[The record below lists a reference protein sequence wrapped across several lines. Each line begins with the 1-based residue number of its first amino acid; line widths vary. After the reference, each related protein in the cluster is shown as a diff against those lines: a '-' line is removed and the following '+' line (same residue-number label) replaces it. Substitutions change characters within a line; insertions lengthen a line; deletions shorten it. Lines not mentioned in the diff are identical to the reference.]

1 MTPWPFGRGTEGWY
15 TPVLQAHSLST
26 VFPSISR
33 LNPGVKNRGVGLP
46 STMQKDRYEILGPL
60 GFGATS
66 RVDKARDKIIGR
78 TVAIKTLVHSFGAAP
93 QQKQFLREAQIVGQL
108 SHPAIVNLFDVGVE
122 ETGIAYLVM
131 EYVNGRTLLQV
142 FAESPIPWPRAC
154 SWAADLASAL
164 GRAHHAGIIHGD
176 VKPANIMVT
185 EDGTVKLSD
194 FGIARFA
201 TQVSGSGRI
210 MGTPAYLAPEQIL
223 GEPHSTRSDLFSL
236 GIVLYQMLTGVPPFD
251 GSSVAAVCAQ
261 ILTSDPV
268 APSRRNPA
276 LPSGL
281 DHIVMRCLAKKAED
295 RYPSGDAL
303 AASLY
308 PLARRAPLAPPAA
321 ALSWWSRPIQSRD
334 VWAFAAM
341 IVLAVG
347 SVPAGHAVVSRFH
360 VPPAPAQIVM
370 AAPKAPE
377 ELLQDSAPEISLSVP
392 VQPLSPKALA
402 PPRRVRVASRDVT
415 STLYRGE
422 VSRSAVPSR
431 REARAEL
438 SVSAPTL
445 NLPAAGS
452 VPATLERAALRIKID
467 AKVTDGTLAIFADHE
482 LLLTTGLRDYA
493 AMDPARLERTLSAGP
508 HQLRVA
514 LYRADKSLQTEKEGL
529 GDLRSDTENLLTI
542 RVSKRA
548 KMLVRRE
555 TALEVVWPSAIA
567 PQQVRTGAPVPAPA
581 MTAAAPKSP
590 LPRTT
595 PITRLVSPTP
605 ARALWSAKLT

>member
-1 MTPWPFGRGTEGWY
+1 
-15 TPVLQAHSLST
+15 
-26 VFPSISR
+26 
-33 LNPGVKNRGVGLP
+33 
-46 STMQKDRYEILGPL
+46 MQKDRYEILGPL

-131 EYVNGRTLLQV
+131 EYVNGRTLQQV
-142 FAESPIPWPRAC
+142 LSESPIPWPRAC
-154 SWAADLASAL
+154 SWAADLATAL

-176 VKPANIMVT
+176 VKPANIMIT
-185 EDGTVKLSD
+185 EEGEVKLSD

-201 TQVSGSGRI
+201 TQVSGSGRV
-210 MGTPAYLAPEQIL
+210 MGTPAYLAPEQIM

-261 ILTSDPV
+261 ILTADPV
-268 APSRRNPA
+268 KPSKRNPA

-308 PLARRAPLAPPAA
+308 PLARRAPAQPPPVS
-321 ALSWWSRPIQSRD
+321 LSWWSRPMQARD
-334 VWAFAAM
+334 FWAFASV
-341 IVLAVG
+341 ILLAG
-347 SVPAGHAVVSRFH
+347 SSVPAGRAVVSHFRL
-360 VPPAPAQIVM
+360 PPTPAPIASF

-377 ELLQDSAPEISLSVP
+377 NMLGYAATELTGAVAEAEPIAPKSLTAPKRIRTVP
-392 VQPLSPKALA
+392 
-402 PPRRVRVASRDVT
+402 
-415 STLYRGE
+415 
-422 VSRSAVPSR
+422 RSASQAYR
-431 REARAEL
+431 TSELARA
-438 SVSAPTL
+438 VA
-445 NLPAAGS
+445 PAAGAMHS
-452 VPATLERAALRIKID
+452 DLTVPAPSLPTPVVAPVPVAIERASLRIKID
-467 AKVTDGTLAIFADHE
+467 TTIGDGTLAIFADHD
-482 LLLTTGLRDYA
+482 LLLTTGLHEHA
-493 AMDPARLERTLSAGP
+493 AADPMRLERLLPAGP

-529 GDLRSDTENLLTI
+529 GELRANTENTLTI
-542 RVSKRA
+542 RVSKRP

-555 TALEVVWPSAIA
+555 TALEVIWPSAIS
-567 PQQVRTGAPVPAPA
+567 PQR
-581 MTAAAPKSP
+581 
-590 LPRTT
+590 
-595 PITRLVSPTP
+595 PTP
-605 ARALWSAKLT
+605 TSSSSVTTALK

>member
-1 MTPWPFGRGTEGWY
+1 
-15 TPVLQAHSLST
+15 
-26 VFPSISR
+26 
-33 LNPGVKNRGVGLP
+33 
-46 STMQKDRYEILGPL
+46 MQKDRYEILGPL

-131 EYVNGRTLLQV
+131 EYVNGRTLQQV
-142 FAESPIPWPRAC
+142 LAESPIPWPRAC
-154 SWAADLASAL
+154 SWAADLATAL

-176 VKPANIMVT
+176 VKPANIMIT
-185 EDGTVKLSD
+185 EEGEVKLSD

-210 MGTPAYLAPEQIL
+210 MGTPAYLAPEQIM

-268 APSRRNPA
+268 PPSRRNPA

-281 DHIVMRCLAKKAED
+281 DHIVMRCLAKKGED

-308 PLARRAPLAPPAA
+308 PLARRAPITPLASNV
-321 ALSWWSRPIQSRD
+321 SWWSRPIQARD
-334 VWAFAAM
+334 AWAFASV
-341 IVLAVG
+341 ILLAG
-347 SVPAGHAVVSRFH
+347 SSVPAGRAVVSHFH
-360 VPPAPAQIVM
+360 LPPAPTPIASFN
-370 AAPKAPE
+370 APKAPE
-377 ELLQDSAPEISLSVP
+377 DWGGYAVTEVSAAISGEP
-392 VQPLSPKALA
+392 VAAKSLLA
-402 PPRRVRVASRDVT
+402 PKRVRVAARSDSQSHRRTEMARAVAPATRDTYSDVT
-415 STLYRGE
+415 APALVQRVPVPSA
-422 VSRSAVPSR
+422 AVPV
-431 REARAEL
+431 A
-438 SVSAPTL
+438 V
-445 NLPAAGS
+445 
-452 VPATLERAALRIKID
+452 ERASLRIKID
-467 AKVTDGTLAIFADHE
+467 TKVSDGTLAIFADHD
-482 LLLTTGLRDYA
+482 LLLTTGLREQA
-493 AMDPARLERTLSAGP
+493 AADPMRLERLLPAGP

-529 GDLRSDTENLLTI
+529 GELRGDGENTLII
-542 RVSKRA
+542 RVTKRP

-555 TALEVVWPSAIA
+555 TALEVIWPSAISVP
-567 PQQVRTGAPVPAPA
+567 PQNRPSS
-581 MTAAAPKSP
+581 AAVTS
-590 LPRTT
+590 
-595 PITRLVSPTP
+595 
-605 ARALWSAKLT
+605 ALK

>member
-1 MTPWPFGRGTEGWY
+1 
-15 TPVLQAHSLST
+15 
-26 VFPSISR
+26 
-33 LNPGVKNRGVGLP
+33 
-46 STMQKDRYEILGPL
+46 MQKDRYEILGPL

-131 EYVNGRTLLQV
+131 EYVNGRTLQQV
-142 FAESPIPWPRAC
+142 LSESPIPWPRAC
-154 SWAADLASAL
+154 SWAADLATAL

-176 VKPANIMVT
+176 VKPANIMIT
-185 EDGTVKLSD
+185 EEGEVKLSD

-210 MGTPAYLAPEQIL
+210 M

-261 ILTSDPV
+261 ILTADPV
-268 APSRRNPA
+268 EPSRRNPA

-281 DHIVMRCLAKKAED
+281 DHIVMRCLSKKPED
-295 RYPSGDAL
+295 RYPSSDAL

-308 PLARRAPLAPPAA
+308 PLGRRTAGQVQDAPPAN
-321 ALSWWSRPIQSRD
+321 LSWWSRPIQSRD
-334 VWAFAAM
+334 VWAFASV
-341 IVLAVG
+341 ILLAGG
-347 SVPAGHAVVSRFH
+347 SVPAGRAVVSHFRLAA
-360 VPPAPAQIVM
+360 APAAIASF

-377 ELLQDSAPEISLSVP
+377 ALAFYAAEEEISAPIPVANPVPPTSLAAPKRIRTEPRSRISGNRNSEVARAVTPAAHDTRSAAPAPVLALPVPAMAAVP
-392 VQPLSPKALA
+392 VAI
-402 PPRRVRVASRDVT
+402 
-415 STLYRGE
+415 
-422 VSRSAVPSR
+422 
-431 REARAEL
+431 
-438 SVSAPTL
+438 
-445 NLPAAGS
+445 
-452 VPATLERAALRIKID
+452 ERAALRIKID
-467 AKVTDGTLAIFADHE
+467 ANVTDGTLAIFADHDF
-482 LLLTTGLRDYA
+482 LLTTGLRDHA
-493 AMDPARLERTLSAGP
+493 AADPAALEKLLPAGP

-529 GDLRSDTENLLTI
+529 GELSADSENTLII
-542 RVSKRA
+542 RVTKRP

-555 TALEVVWPSAIA
+555 TALEVIWPSAIS
-567 PQQVRTGAPVPAPA
+567 PQRQPVAGSPSVT
-581 MTAAAPKSP
+581 TALK
-590 LPRTT
+590 
-595 PITRLVSPTP
+595 
-605 ARALWSAKLT
+605 

>member
-1 MTPWPFGRGTEGWY
+1 
-15 TPVLQAHSLST
+15 
-26 VFPSISR
+26 
-33 LNPGVKNRGVGLP
+33 
-46 STMQKDRYEILGPL
+46 MQKDRYEILGPL

-142 FAESPIPWPRAC
+142 LSESPIPWPRAC
-154 SWAADLASAL
+154 SWAADLATAL

-176 VKPANIMVT
+176 VKPANVMIT
-185 EDGTVKLSD
+185 EEGEVKLSD

-210 MGTPAYLAPEQIL
+210 MGTPAYLAPEQIM

-268 APSRRNPA
+268 EPSRRNPS
-276 LPSGL
+276 LPPGL
-281 DHIVMRCLAKKAED
+281 DHIVMRCLAKKPED
-295 RYPSGDAL
+295 RYPTGDAL

-308 PLARRAPLAPPAA
+308 PLARRAPVPPPASN
-321 ALSWWSRPIQSRD
+321 LSWWSRPLQTRD
-334 VWAFAAM
+334 IWAFAAV
-341 IVLAVG
+341 ILLAG
-347 SVPAGHAVVSRFH
+347 SSVPVGRSVVSHFY
-360 VPPAPAQIVM
+360 VPPAPALS
-370 AAPKAPE
+370 ASFTAPKAPE
-377 ELLQDSAPEISLSVP
+377 DLQSDSA
-392 VQPLSPKALA
+392 
-402 PPRRVRVASRDVT
+402 VRVALPISEEPGYSKSPVPPKRIRTAHPSQNRVFRNSGLGGAPASRDTRSEVPVP
-415 STLYRGE
+415 TLTL
-422 VSRSAVPSR
+422 PT
-431 REARAEL
+431 
-438 SVSAPTL
+438 SVSA
-445 NLPAAGS
+445 AAP
-452 VPATLERAALRIKID
+452 VAIHRAALRIKIN
-467 AKVTDGTLAIFADHE
+467 ATVKDGTLAIFADHD
-482 LLLTTGLRDYA
+482 LLLTTGLREYA
-493 AMDPARLERTLSAGP
+493 AADPMRLERLLPAGP

-529 GDLRSDTENLLTI
+529 GELRADTENTLTI
-542 RVSKRA
+542 RVSKRP

-555 TALEVVWPSAIA
+555 TALEVIWPSAIA
-567 PQQVRTGAPVPAPA
+567 PQGQNATASPLI
-581 MTAAAPKSP
+581 TAA
-590 LPRTT
+590 T
-595 PITRLVSPTP
+595 
-605 ARALWSAKLT
+605 ALK

>member
-1 MTPWPFGRGTEGWY
+1 
-15 TPVLQAHSLST
+15 
-26 VFPSISR
+26 
-33 LNPGVKNRGVGLP
+33 
-46 STMQKDRYEILGPL
+46 MQKDRYEILGPL

-142 FAESPIPWPRAC
+142 LAESPIPWPRAC
-154 SWAADLASAL
+154 CWAADLATAL

-176 VKPANIMVT
+176 VKPANIMIT
-185 EDGTVKLSD
+185 EDGEVKLSD

-236 GIVLYQMLTGVPPFD
+236 GIVLYHMLTGVPPFD

-261 ILTSDPV
+261 ILTADPV
-268 APSRRNPA
+268 PPSRRNPA

-281 DHIVMRCLAKKAED
+281 DHIVMRCLAKKPED

-308 PLARRAPLAPPAA
+308 PLARRTPAPAVQPSNA
-321 ALSWWSRPIQSRD
+321 SWWSRPIQARD
-334 VWAFAAM
+334 LWAFASV
-341 IVLAVG
+341 ILLAGG
-347 SVPAGHAVVSRFH
+347 SVPAGRAVVSHFH
-360 VPPAPAQIVM
+360 LPPAPASLI
-370 AAPKAPE
+370 APKAPE
-377 ELLQDSAPEISLSVP
+377 DLRGYADAEVALPDHPTEAVSAEPVLFKSLVP
-392 VQPLSPKALA
+392 PKRVRTAPRSESRIHGNSEMARAVAPITRDAHSDVTVPALA
-402 PPRRVRVASRDVT
+402 
-415 STLYRGE
+415 
-422 VSRSAVPSR
+422 
-431 REARAEL
+431 
-438 SVSAPTL
+438 
-445 NLPAAGS
+445 LP
-452 VPATLERAALRIKID
+452 VPATAPVPVAVQRAALRIKID
-467 AKVTDGTLAIFADHE
+467 TTVGDGTLAIFADHE
-482 LLLTTGLRDYA
+482 LLLTTGLRDSA
-493 AMDPARLERTLSAGP
+493 AADPMSLERLLPAGP

-529 GDLRSDTENLLTI
+529 GDLRADTQNTLTI
-542 RVSKRA
+542 RVSKRP

-555 TALEVVWPSAIA
+555 TALEVIWPSAIS
-567 PQQVRTGAPVPAPA
+567 PQPSNGTHVSSVT
-581 MTAAAPKSP
+581 TALK
-590 LPRTT
+590 
-595 PITRLVSPTP
+595 
-605 ARALWSAKLT
+605 

>member
-1 MTPWPFGRGTEGWY
+1 
-15 TPVLQAHSLST
+15 
-26 VFPSISR
+26 
-33 LNPGVKNRGVGLP
+33 
-46 STMQKDRYEILGPL
+46 MQKDRYEILGPL

-142 FAESPIPWPRAC
+142 LAESPIPWPRAC
-154 SWAADLASAL
+154 SWAADLATAL

-176 VKPANIMVT
+176 VKPANIMIT
-185 EDGTVKLSD
+185 EDGEVKLSD

-261 ILTSDPV
+261 ILTADPV
-268 APSRRNPA
+268 PPSRRNPA
-276 LPSGL
+276 LHSGL
-281 DHIVMRCLAKKAED
+281 DHIVMRCLAKKPED

-308 PLARRAPLAPPAA
+308 PLARRTPAPAA
-321 ALSWWSRPIQSRD
+321 PTSSASWWSRPIQGRD
-334 VWAFAAM
+334 LWAFASV
-341 IVLAVG
+341 ILLAGG
-347 SVPAGHAVVSRFH
+347 SVPAGRAVVSRFYM
-360 VPPAPAQIVM
+360 PPAPASLI
-370 AAPKAPE
+370 APKAPE
-377 ELLQDSAPEISLSVP
+377 DLRGYADAEVALPDRPAQPVPAVPMTAKRLVPPNRVRTAPRSDSRIHSNNQMARAVAPITRDAHSDVTVP
-392 VQPLSPKALA
+392 ALA
-402 PPRRVRVASRDVT
+402 LPV
-415 STLYRGE
+415 
-422 VSRSAVPSR
+422 
-431 REARAEL
+431 
-438 SVSAPTL
+438 
-445 NLPAAGS
+445 PAAGP
-452 VPATLERAALRIKID
+452 VPVAVQRAALRIKID
-467 AKVTDGTLAIFADHE
+467 TTVGDGTLAIFADHE

-493 AMDPARLERTLSAGP
+493 AADPMSLERLLPAGP

-529 GDLRSDTENLLTI
+529 GELRADTQNTLTI
-542 RVSKRA
+542 RVSKRP

-555 TALEVVWPSAIA
+555 TALEVIWPSAIS
-567 PQQVRTGAPVPAPA
+567 PQPSNGTHASSVT
-581 MTAAAPKSP
+581 TALK
-590 LPRTT
+590 
-595 PITRLVSPTP
+595 
-605 ARALWSAKLT
+605 

>member
-1 MTPWPFGRGTEGWY
+1 M
-15 TPVLQAHSLST
+15 H
-26 VFPSISR
+26 
-33 LNPGVKNRGVGLP
+33 
-46 STMQKDRYEILGPL
+46 KDRYEILGPL

-131 EYVNGRTLLQV
+131 EYVNGRTLQQV
-142 FAESPIPWPRAC
+142 LAESPIPWPRAC
-154 SWAADLASAL
+154 SWAADLATAL

-176 VKPANIMVT
+176 VKPANIMIT
-185 EDGTVKLSD
+185 EEGEVKLSD

-261 ILTSDPV
+261 ILTTDPV
-268 APSRRNPA
+268 SPSRRNPA

-303 AASLY
+303 AASLF
-308 PLARRAPLAPPAA
+308 PLARRAPLAAAPAPSV
-321 ALSWWSRPIQSRD
+321 SWWSRPIQGRD
-334 VWAFAAM
+334 IWAFASV
-341 IVLAVG
+341 ILLAGG
-347 SVPAGHAVVSRFH
+347 SVPAGRAVVSHFH
-360 VPPAPAQIVM
+360 LPPAPLPIVSFN
-370 AAPKAPE
+370 APKAPE
-377 ELLQDSAPEISLSVP
+377 DLGGYSVAEVSAATPEAESRSSKSLVPPKRIRIARRSDSQAPRHSEMARAVASATRETRSDVP
-392 VQPLSPKALA
+392 VPALVQA
-402 PPRRVRVASRDVT
+402 PAA
-415 STLYRGE
+415 
-422 VSRSAVPSR
+422 SAVPVAIR
-431 REARAEL
+431 
-438 SVSAPTL
+438 
-445 NLPAAGS
+445 
-452 VPATLERAALRIKID
+452 RAALRIKID
-467 AKVTDGTLAIFADHE
+467 TKVSDGTLAIFADHD
-482 LLLTTGLRDYA
+482 LLLTTGLRDQA
-493 AMDPARLERTLSAGP
+493 AADPMRLERVLPAGP

-514 LYRADKSLQTEKEGL
+514 LYRADKTLQTEKEGL
-529 GDLRSDTENLLTI
+529 GELRADGENTLTI
-542 RVSKRA
+542 RVAKRA

-555 TALEVVWPSAIA
+555 TALEVIWPSAISVQPRGSA
-567 PQQVRTGAPVPAPA
+567 SPSVT
-581 MTAAAPKSP
+581 TALK
-590 LPRTT
+590 
-595 PITRLVSPTP
+595 
-605 ARALWSAKLT
+605 

>member
-1 MTPWPFGRGTEGWY
+1 
-15 TPVLQAHSLST
+15 
-26 VFPSISR
+26 
-33 LNPGVKNRGVGLP
+33 
-46 STMQKDRYEILGPL
+46 MQKDRYEILGPL

-131 EYVNGRTLLQV
+131 EYVNGRTLQQV
-142 FAESPIPWPRAC
+142 LSESPIPWPRAC
-154 SWAADLASAL
+154 SWAADLATAL

-185 EDGTVKLSD
+185 EEGEIKLSD

-268 APSRRNPA
+268 PPSRRNPA

-303 AASLY
+303 AASLF
-308 PLARRAPLAPPAA
+308 PLARRAPVNAPAPAA
-321 ALSWWSRPIQSRD
+321 SISWWSRPIQARD
-334 VWAFAAM
+334 AWAFASV
-341 IVLAVG
+341 ILLAG
-347 SVPAGHAVVSRFH
+347 SSVPAGRAVVSHFH
-360 VPPAPAQIVM
+360 LPPAPMPIASFN
-370 AAPKAPE
+370 APKAPVDLPYAVTE
-377 ELLQDSAPEISLSVP
+377 VSAAISGEPVPAKSLLP
-392 VQPLSPKALA
+392 PK
-402 PPRRVRVASRDVT
+402 RIRVASRADSQSRRHTETARGVASAPRNTYSDVT
-415 STLYRGE
+415 
-422 VSRSAVPSR
+422 VPALVR
-431 REARAEL
+431 
-438 SVSAPTL
+438 
-445 NLPAAGS
+445 S
-452 VPATLERAALRIKID
+452 VPVPNAAPVAIERAALRIKID
-467 AKVTDGTLAIFADHE
+467 TKVNDGTLAIFADHD
-482 LLLTTGLRDYA
+482 LLLTTGLRDQA
-493 AMDPARLERTLSAGP
+493 AADPMRLERLLSAGP

-529 GDLRSDTENLLTI
+529 GELRADGENTLII
-542 RVSKRA
+542 RVTKRP

-555 TALEVVWPSAIA
+555 TALDVIWPSAISGP
-567 PQQVRTGAPVPAPA
+567 PQNHP
-581 MTAAAPKSP
+581 S
-590 LPRTT
+590 
-595 PITRLVSPTP
+595 SPTVTS
-605 ARALWSAKLT
+605 ALK

>member
-1 MTPWPFGRGTEGWY
+1 
-15 TPVLQAHSLST
+15 
-26 VFPSISR
+26 
-33 LNPGVKNRGVGLP
+33 
-46 STMQKDRYEILGPL
+46 MQKDRYEILGPL

-131 EYVNGRTLLQV
+131 EYVNGRTLQQV
-142 FAESPIPWPRAC
+142 LSESPIPWPRAC
-154 SWAADLASAL
+154 SWAADLATAL

-176 VKPANIMVT
+176 VKPANIMIT
-185 EDGTVKLSD
+185 EEGEVKLSD

-210 MGTPAYLAPEQIL
+210 MGTPAYLAPEQIM

-261 ILTSDPV
+261 ILTADPV
-268 APSRRNPA
+268 EPSRRNPA

-281 DHIVMRCLAKKAED
+281 DHIVMRCLAKKPED

-308 PLARRAPLAPPAA
+308 PLARRGPVVASVPS
-321 ALSWWSRPIQSRD
+321 LSWWSRPIQARD
-334 VWAFAAM
+334 VWAFASV
-341 IVLAVG
+341 ILLAG
-347 SVPAGHAVVSRFH
+347 SSVPAGRAVVSHFH
-360 VPPAPAQIVM
+360 LAPAPAPI
-370 AAPKAPE
+370 ASFSAPKAPE
-377 ELLQDSAPEISLSVP
+377 DLPFYAAEEIAAPIPKANPVPPKSLAAPKRIRAVPRSRIAANRDSAVARAASPVGRDTHSAPAVP
-392 VQPLSPKALA
+392 VLALPA
-402 PPRRVRVASRDVT
+402 PVAA
-415 STLYRGE
+415 
-422 VSRSAVPSR
+422 AVPVAIQR
-431 REARAEL
+431 
-438 SVSAPTL
+438 V
-445 NLPAAGS
+445 
-452 VPATLERAALRIKID
+452 ALRIKID
-467 AKVTDGTLAIFADHE
+467 ASVSDGTLAIFADHD
-482 LLLTTGLRDYA
+482 LLLTTGLREYA
-493 AMDPARLERTLSAGP
+493 AADPMGLERSLPAGP

-529 GDLRSDTENLLTI
+529 GELRTDGENVLTI
-542 RVSKRA
+542 RVSKRP

-555 TALEVVWPSAIA
+555 TALEVIWPSAIS
-567 PQQVRTGAPVPAPA
+567 PQHPNVAASPSVT
-581 MTAAAPKSP
+581 TALK
-590 LPRTT
+590 
-595 PITRLVSPTP
+595 
-605 ARALWSAKLT
+605 

>member
-1 MTPWPFGRGTEGWY
+1 
-15 TPVLQAHSLST
+15 
-26 VFPSISR
+26 
-33 LNPGVKNRGVGLP
+33 
-46 STMQKDRYEILGPL
+46 MQKDRYEILGPL

-131 EYVNGRTLLQV
+131 EYVNGRTLQQV
-142 FAESPIPWPRAC
+142 LAESPIPWPRAC
-154 SWAADLASAL
+154 SWAADLATAL

-176 VKPANIMVT
+176 VKPANIMIT
-185 EDGTVKLSD
+185 EDGEVKLSD

-261 ILTSDPV
+261 ILTTDPV
-268 APSRRNPA
+268 PPSKRNPA

-281 DHIVMRCLAKKAED
+281 DHIVMRCLAKKPED

-308 PLARRAPLAPPAA
+308 PLGRRAPAQAAPQPSSA
-321 ALSWWSRPIQSRD
+321 SWWARPIQARD
-334 VWAFAAM
+334 MWAFASV
-341 IVLAVG
+341 ILLAGG
-347 SVPAGHAVVSRFH
+347 SVPAGRAVVSRFH
-360 VPPAPAQIVM
+360 IPPAPASFI
-370 AAPKAPE
+370 APRAPE
-377 ELLQDSAPEISLSVP
+377 DLRGYANAEVALPDRPAEAVFAKSLVPPKRIRAAQRSESRIHGNNEVARAVAPLTRDAHSDVTVP
-392 VQPLSPKALA
+392 ALA
-402 PPRRVRVASRDVT
+402 
-415 STLYRGE
+415 
-422 VSRSAVPSR
+422 
-431 REARAEL
+431 
-438 SVSAPTL
+438 
-445 NLPAAGS
+445 LP
-452 VPATLERAALRIKID
+452 VPATAPVQVAVQRATLRIKID
-467 AKVTDGTLAIFADHE
+467 TTVGDGTLAIFADHE
-482 LLLTTGLRDYA
+482 LLLTTGLREYA
-493 AMDPARLERTLSAGP
+493 AADPMSLERLLPAGP

-529 GDLRSDTENLLTI
+529 GELRADTQNTLTI
-542 RVSKRA
+542 RVSKRP
-548 KMLVRRE
+548 KMLIRRE
-555 TALEVVWPSAIA
+555 TALEVIWPSAIS
-567 PQQVRTGAPVPAPA
+567 PQPSHR
-581 MTAAAPKSP
+581 
-590 LPRTT
+590 
-595 PITRLVSPTP
+595 TP
-605 ARALWSAKLT
+605 ASSVTTALK